1 MWSADLAP
9 RERLLPP
16 WLIGTLGG
24 LVALALAMMF
34 PRERLET
41 RLLEGGKV
49 DALSMAYLEAW
60 LRVRPNDGEFLAVL
74 AAQYVRTGRL
84 DEAEAMLAR
93 MRGLHSK
100 ALDREALLLDIAIHE
115 QRAYALQ
122 PGDPHRK
129 AYLDGLRG
137 LLGQALGYRWNASEL
152 EILASQA
159 RGLDAGAVAAQ
170 FYRLLS
176 KQDPAHAAQ
185 WQSRSAEIALGVGN
199 YRESAAAN
207 FAAQAAATSLDER
220 RRYFISGLKALQ
232 AGGLLEDAMDEAE
245 RRVGPLIDDPETLRF
260 LTRLAMACNRADLA
274 DRYARRL
281 LHLSWQAVPDAAIA
295 LAAGTARHDWVFAGR
310 PLPLPSP
317 DEAVFLD
324 GIEGVVRRCLLYTS
338 DAADESVA

>member
-24 LVALALAMMF
+24 FVALALAMMF

-93 MRGLHSK
+93 MRTLHDK
-100 ALDREALLLDIAIHE
+100 AIGREALLLDIAIRE

-122 PGDPHRK
+122 PGDARRK
-129 AYLDGLRG
+129 AYLDELRG
-137 LLGQALGYRWNASEL
+137 LLGQALDYRWTASEM
-152 EILASQA
+152 EVLAGQA
-159 RGLDAGAVAAQ
+159 RGLDAGAIAAR
-170 FYRLLS
+170 FYQRLS
-176 KQDPAHAAQ
+176 KQDPSRAAQ
-185 WQSRSAEIALGVGN
+185 WQSRSAEIALGVGD
-199 YRESAAAN
+199 YRAAAAAN
-207 FAAQAAATSLDER
+207 FAAQAAASSLEER
-220 RRYFISGLKALQ
+220 RRYFMGGLKALQ
-232 AGGLLEDAMDEAE
+232 AGGLLDEAMRE
-245 RRVGPLIDDPETLRF
+245 AQQRAGPLIDDQETLRF

-274 DRYARRL
+274 DYYARRL
-281 LHLSWQAVPDAAIA
+281 LHLSWQAAPDAAIA
-295 LAAGTARHDWVFAGR
+295 RKSSTLAT
-310 PLPLPSP
+310 
-317 DEAVFLD
+317 
-324 GIEGVVRRCLLYTS
+324 
-338 DAADESVA
+338 